1 MKTNMTKHKL
11 APAAATNNDR
21 DAEHKQLR
29 QRLVRLIAEREA
41 ARIAA
46 KRGTAA
52 T

>member
-1 MKTNMTKHKL
+1 MNTKMNQQKL
-11 APAAATNNDR
+11 ESAVATNNVR

-46 KRGTAA
+46 KRGIAA